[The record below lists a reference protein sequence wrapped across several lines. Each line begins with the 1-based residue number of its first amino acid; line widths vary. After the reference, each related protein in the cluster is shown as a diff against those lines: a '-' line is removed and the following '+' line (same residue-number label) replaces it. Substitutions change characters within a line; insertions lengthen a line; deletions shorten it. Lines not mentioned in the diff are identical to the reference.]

1 LQVTDTQAEL
11 EGGDILETRI
21 ESEFRHLKPMLC
33 NEFEDRLTDY
43 LDGALEVEA
52 HKNFAEH
59 AMRCPVCH
67 DLLSEVKNTLVACSA
82 SEAPPATVGLEARIL
97 LKTIPQASLT
107 CAEFEEYLTDYLD
120 GFLLAPL
127 YHRWERHAA
136 LCDSCSELPGDVV
149 RAIGAC
155 YTYKQDEV
163 PVPAGLEARILQSTI
178 GNVLPQQVRAPF
190 ASRLVEW
197 LRGALDPIVSPQ
209 LASVATMLLVS
220 IFVLTNTVSTDGS
233 VGGIYHASL
242 QLAQKTAGNA
252 TRSSALPNGVK
263 KLEGSVDELIGGE
276 KAPEQSSETN
286 KNQNSTNENSGSS
299 NQQNKQKN
307 TGSKNR

>member
-1 LQVTDTQAEL
+1 
-11 EGGDILETRI
+11 
-21 ESEFRHLKPMLC
+21 MLC
-33 NEFEDRLTDY
+33 HEFEDQLTDY

-52 HKNFAEH
+52 HQNFAEH
-59 AMRCPVCH
+59 ALRCPVCH

-82 SEAPPATVGLEARIL
+82 SEAPPASLGLEARIL
-97 LKTIPQASLT
+97 LKTIPEASLT

-136 LCDSCSELPGDVV
+136 LCESCSELPGDVV

-155 YTYKQDEV
+155 YTYKQDEA

-178 GNVLPQQVRAPF
+178 GNVLPEQVRAPF
-190 ASRLVEW
+190 TSRLIEW

-233 VGGIYHASL
+233 VGGIYHATV
-242 QLAQKTAGNA
+242 QLAQRTADNA
-252 TRSSALPNGVK
+252 SKSSALPTGIK
-263 KLEGSVDELIGGE
+263 RLEGSVDDLIGGE
-276 KAPEQSSETN
+276 KPEEKGSDN
-286 KNQNSTNENSGSS
+286 KNQSQSNQNSGS
-299 NQQNKQKN
+299 QNTSGKQKDN
-307 TGSKNR
+307 SSQQKNR